1 MRLPLERRR
10 DTSVLLTTTHHTRLA
25 QETFMTKSTLLPPRR
40 PLGFV
45 GALLSSYQSD
55 VTSWIGRL
63 STKYALAIGFAIA
76 GLICILAALA
86 VALAAL
92 FRWIELHYG
101 EVEAYAAIF
110 ALLFG
115 IGIIAML
122 AGLVLFKRRTPTFPK
137 GEQQMHALTTTV
149 HATADRTARI
159 ISARAS
165 NRPDAITKLL
175 AGSAAAV
182 LAGWMIAA
190 RRRSSRMND

>member
-1 MRLPLERRR
+1 
-10 DTSVLLTTTHHTRLA
+10 
-25 QETFMTKSTLLPPRR
+25 MTKSSLLPPRR

-45 GALLSSYQSD
+45 TALLGSYRSD
-55 VTSWIGRL
+55 VTGWIGRL
-63 STKYALAIGFAIA
+63 STKYALAIGCLVA

-92 FRWIELHYG
+92 FRWIELNYG
-101 EVEAYAAIF
+101 DVAAYAAIF

-115 IGIIAML
+115 VGIIAL
-122 AGLVLFKRRTPTFPK
+122 LVGLIVLKRRTPAFPK

-149 HATADRTARI
+149 NATADRTARL

-182 LAGWMIAA
+182 LAGWLFRA